1 MADTV
6 LEQIAALRDED
17 WAVREEAATALGGFR
32 DRRAVEPL
40 IAVLRDSDRAVRE
53 AAVTALTAIGEPA
66 IEPLGACL
74 QDRNLAVQEYAAA
87 ILASIG
93 DARVVDRLVASL
105 SSADWI
111 VRMHAAR
118 ALGRIGE
125 ARAIPALMPLL
136 QDKVKAVRE
145 EASGALAR
153 LGPAAIPV
161 LVAALA
167 HEEWLVRLHAVESL
181 GKTKSPDAVTPLLH
195 LLFND
200 RDSSLREDAVRALGD
215 IGDARAVEFLLTALK
230 EPGLRP
236 LVVEAL
242 GKIGDAR
249 AVPAL
254 VAIVEG
260 TDRPERSREIAGCGD
275 QWDEEMTAMAG
286 AAHALGL
293 IRDAATIPLLVAALR
308 NTVTRAEAATALV
321 AFGQPAI
328 PHLVAVL
335 KNEQDGNILFHVKE
349 ALAQLGWR
357 AGRIG

>member
-1 MADTV
+1 MADSV
-6 LEQIAALRDED
+6 LEQIAALKDED

-32 DRRAVEPL
+32 DQRAVEPL
-40 IAVLRDSDRAVRE
+40 IAVLRDADRAVRD
-53 AAVTALTAIGEPA
+53 AAVAALTAIGEPA
-66 IEPLGACL
+66 VEPLGVCL
-74 QDRNLAVQEYAAA
+74 RDQNLTVQESAAA

-93 DARVVDRLVASL
+93 DARVAEGLIASL

-111 VRMHAAR
+111 IRMHAAR

-125 ARAIPALMPLL
+125 ARAIRPLMPLL

-145 EASGALAR
+145 EAGGALAR

-161 LVAALA
+161 LVEALS
-167 HEEWLVRLHAVESL
+167 HQEWLVRLHAVEAL
-181 GKTKSPDAVTPLLH
+181 GKTKSPDAVEPLLR

-215 IGDARAVEFLLTALK
+215 IGDARAVEFLLTAMK

-236 LVVEAL
+236 LVAEAL
-242 GKIGDAR
+242 GKIGDRR
-249 AVPAL
+249 AAPAL
-254 VAIVEG
+254 VAVVEG
-260 TDRPERSREIAGCGD
+260 ADRPEQSRVVAGCGD
-275 QWDEEMTAMAG
+275 QWTEEMSAQ
-286 AAHALGL
+286 AAAVRSLGQ
-293 IRDAATIPLLVAALR
+293 IRDAATIPTLIAALR
-308 NTVTRAEAATALV
+308 NTVTRVEAATALV

-335 KNEQDGNILFHVKE
+335 KREQDGNILFHVKE

-357 AGRIG
+357 AGRM

>member
-6 LEQIAALRDED
+6 REQIAALRDED
-17 WAVREEAATALGGFR
+17 WAVREDAAMALGGLR
-32 DRRAVEPL
+32 DKRAVEPL
-40 IAVLRDSDRAVRE
+40 ITVLRDSDRAVRE
-53 AAVTALTAIGEPA
+53 AAVAALTAIGEPA
-66 IEPLGACL
+66 VEPLGACL
-74 QDRNLAVQEYAAA
+74 RDENLTVQESAAA

-93 DARVVDRLVASL
+93 DARVMEALVSAL
-105 SSADWI
+105 ASADWV
-111 VRMHAAR
+111 VRMHVAK

-161 LVAALA
+161 LVDALT

-181 GKTKSPDAVTPLLH
+181 GKTKSPEAVEPLLR

-215 IGDARAVEFLLTALK
+215 IGHERAVDFLLTALK

-242 GKIGDAR
+242 GKIGDRR

-254 VAIVEG
+254 VAVVDG
-260 TDRPERSREIAGCGD
+260 TNRPEQSRVVAGCGD
-275 QWDEEMTAMAG
+275 QWTEEMTAQ
-286 AAHALGL
+286 AAAARSLGQ
-293 IRDAATIPLLVAALR
+293 IRDPATIPVLVAALK

-328 PHLVAVL
+328 PHLVAQL

-357 AGRIG
+357 QGRV

>member
-1 MADTV
+1 VADTV
-6 LEQIAALRDED
+6 LEQIAALKDGD
-17 WAVREEAATALGGFR
+17 WAVREDAAATLGGLR
-32 DRRAVEPL
+32 DKRAVEPL
-40 IAVLRDSDRAVRE
+40 IVVLRDSDRAVRE
-53 AAVTALTAIGEPA
+53 AAIAALTAIGEPA
-66 IEPLGACL
+66 VEPLGACL
-74 QDRNLAVQEYAAA
+74 TDPNLTVQESAAA

-93 DARVVDRLVASL
+93 DARVVDALVAAL
-105 SSADWI
+105 AGADWV

-125 ARAIPALMPLL
+125 TRAIPALMPLL

-145 EASGALAR
+145 ETSGALAR

-161 LVAALA
+161 LVGALT
-167 HEEWLVRLHAVESL
+167 HQEWLVRLHAVESL
-181 GKTKSPDAVTPLLH
+181 GKTKSPDAVEPLLR

-200 RDSSLREDAVRALGD
+200 RDSSLREDAVRALGE

-236 LVVEAL
+236 LIAEAL
-242 GKIGDAR
+242 GRIGDRR

-254 VAIVEG
+254 VAVVEG
-260 TDRPERSREIAGCGD
+260 TDRPEQTRVVAGCGD
-275 QWDEEMTAMAG
+275 QWTEEM
-286 AAHALGL
+286 AAQAAAARSLGQ
-293 IRDAATIPLLVAALR
+293 IRDTATIPTLVAALR
-308 NTVTRAEAATALV
+308 NTVTRAEAAAALV

-335 KNEQDGNILFHVKE
+335 KNEQDGNILFHAKE

-357 AGRIG
+357 PNRL

>member
-1 MADTV
+1 MADSV
-6 LEQIAALRDED
+6 LEQIAALKDND
-17 WAVREEAATALGGFR
+17 WVVREEAATALGGLR

-53 AAVTALTAIGEPA
+53 AAVAALTAIGEPA
-66 IEPLGACL
+66 VEPLGACL
-74 QDRNLAVQEYAAA
+74 QDGNLAVQEYAAA

-93 DARVVDRLVASL
+93 DARATEGLIASL
-105 SSADWI
+105 VSADWV
-111 VRMHAAR
+111 VRMHAAK

-125 ARAIPALMPLL
+125 ARAIPALLPLL

-145 EASGALAR
+145 EAGGALAR

-161 LVAALA
+161 LVGALA
-167 HEEWLVRLHAVESL
+167 HPEWLVRLHAVESL
-181 GKTKSPDAVTPLLH
+181 GRTKSPEAVEPLLN

-200 RDSSLREDAVRALGD
+200 RDSSLREDAVRALGE

-236 LVVEAL
+236 LVVDAL
-242 GKIGDAR
+242 GKIGDRR

-260 TDRPERSREIAGCGD
+260 TDRPERSREVAGCGD
-275 QWDEEMTAMAG
+275 KWDEEMLAMAG
-286 AAHALGL
+286 AAHALGR
-293 IRDAATIPLLVAALR
+293 IRDAATIPTLIAALK
-308 NTVTRAEAATALV
+308 NTVTRAEAAAALA

-335 KNEQDGNILFHVKE
+335 KDEQDGNILFHVKE
-349 ALAQLGWR
+349 ALARLGWR
-357 AGRIG
+357 SGRV

>member
-6 LEQIAALRDED
+6 LEQIAALGDED
-17 WAVREEAATALGGFR
+17 WAVREDAAVALGGLR
-32 DRRAVEPL
+32 DKRAVEPL

-53 AAVTALTAIGEPA
+53 ASVAALTAIGEPA
-66 IEPLGACL
+66 VEPLGACL
-74 QDRNLAVQEYAAA
+74 RDQNLTVQESAAA

-93 DARVVDRLVASL
+93 DARVADELIAAL
-105 SSADWI
+105 TSADWV
-111 VRMHAAR
+111 VRMHAAK

-125 ARAIPALMPLL
+125 ARTIPALMPLL

-145 EASGALAR
+145 EVSGALAR

-161 LVAALA
+161 LVEALT
-167 HEEWLVRLHAVESL
+167 HEEWLARLHAVESL
-181 GKTKSPDAVTPLLH
+181 GKTKSPDAVDPLLR

-215 IGDARAVEFLLTALK
+215 IGDARAVEFLLTAMK

-236 LVVEAL
+236 LITEAL
-242 GKIGDAR
+242 GKIGDRR

-254 VAIVEG
+254 VAVVEG
-260 TDRPERSREIAGCGD
+260 TNRPEQGRTVTGCGD
-275 QWDEEMTAMAG
+275 QWTEEM
-286 AAHALGL
+286 AAQASAARSLGQ
-293 IRDAATIPLLVAALR
+293 IRDASTIPTLVAALK

-321 AFGQPAI
+321 AFGPTAI

-357 AGRIG
+357 QGRM